1 LEWQK
6 WGNSND
12 GITFEMQL
20 MNFLNLT
27 KMKKLVLFLTIMFM
41 TMSYSQE
48 IKQIPLINVNGE
60 GKVKVAP
67 DQVCISASVETKG
80 NNAKDVK
87 KQNDEKMDAV
97 LKFIKKMNIPTAD
110 FKTKQVALN
119 PQYDYEKKK
128 TSYNATQTVEIIV
141 KDLTK
146 YDELMEGL
154 VQQGINRID
163 KVSFESSKLVQYQSE
178 ARKLAM
184 KDAKVKA
191 EEYVSVLGQK
201 VGKAF
206 TISDNSQVYHPQPM
220 YAAMRMKESADAMGA
235 SNETLAIGEIEITA
249 NVSVSFVLD

>member
-1 LEWQK
+1 
-6 WGNSND
+6 
-12 GITFEMQL
+12 
-20 MNFLNLT
+20 
-27 KMKKLVLFLTIMFM
+27 MKKLVLFLTIMFM
-41 TMSYSQE
+41 TMSYGQE

-67 DQVCISASVETKG
+67 DQVCISATVETKG

-97 LKFIKKMNIPTAD
+97 LKFIKKMNVPTAD
-110 FKTKQVALN
+110 FKTKQVTLN

-128 TSYNATQTVEIIV
+128 TSYNATQTVEIV
-141 KDLTK
+141 MKDLSK

-154 VQQGINRID
+154 VQQGINRLD
-163 KVSFESSKLVQYQSE
+163 KVSFESSKLAQYETE

-184 KDAKVKA
+184 KDAKAKA

-206 TISDNSQVYHPQPM
+206 TISDNTQVYHPQPM
-220 YAAMRMKESADAMGA
+220 YAAMRMKESADAGA

>member
-1 LEWQK
+1 
-6 WGNSND
+6 
-12 GITFEMQL
+12 
-20 MNFLNLT
+20 
-27 KMKKLVLFLTIMFM
+27 MKKLVLFLTIMFM
-41 TMSYSQE
+41 TMSYGQE
-48 IKQIPLINVNGE
+48 IKQIPLINVTGE

-128 TSYNATQTVEIIV
+128 TSYNATQTVEIVV

-163 KVSFESSKLVQYQSE
+163 KVSFESSKLAQYESE

-206 TISDNSQVYHPQPM
+206 TISDNSQVYRPQPM
-220 YAAMRMKESADAMGA
+220 YAAMRMKEADAMGGA

-249 NVSVSFVLD
+249 NVSVSFMLD

>member
-1 LEWQK
+1 
-6 WGNSND
+6 
-12 GITFEMQL
+12 
-20 MNFLNLT
+20 
-27 KMKKLVLFLTIMFM
+27 MKKVVVFLSVMFM
-41 TMSYSQE
+41 TLSYGQE
-48 IKQIPLINVNGE
+48 IKQIPQITVSGE

-67 DQVCISASVETKG
+67 DQATILATVETKG
-80 NNAKDVK
+80 SIAKEVK
-87 KQNDEKMDAV
+87 KQNDEKIDAV
-97 LKFIKKMNIPTAD
+97 LKFIKKMNVPAAD

-128 TSYNATQTVEIIV
+128 TNYNATQTIEIVV
-141 KDLTK
+141 KDLSK

-163 KVSFESSKLVQYQSE
+163 HVTFESSKELQLQSE

-184 KDAKVKA
+184 KDAKAKA
-191 EEYVSVLGQK
+191 DDYVSVLGQK

-206 TISDNSQVYHPQPM
+206 VISDNSQIYHPQPM
-220 YAAMRMKESADAMGA
+220 YAAMRMKESADNAP

>member
-1 LEWQK
+1 
-6 WGNSND
+6 
-12 GITFEMQL
+12 
-20 MNFLNLT
+20 
-27 KMKKLVLFLTIMFM
+27 MKKLVLFLTIMFM
-41 TMSYSQE
+41 TMSYGQE

-67 DQVCISASVETKG
+67 DQVCISATVETKG

-87 KQNDEKMDAV
+87 KQNDEKIDAV

-128 TSYNATQTVEIIV
+128 TSYNATQTVEIVV

-163 KVSFESSKLVQYQSE
+163 RVSFESSKLAQYQSE

-220 YAAMRMKESADAMGA
+220 YAAMRMKEADSMGA

>member
-1 LEWQK
+1 
-6 WGNSND
+6 
-12 GITFEMQL
+12 
-20 MNFLNLT
+20 
-27 KMKKLVLFLTIMFM
+27 MKKLVLFLTIMFM
-41 TMSYSQE
+41 TMSYGQE
-48 IKQIPLINVNGE
+48 TKQIPLININGE

-67 DQVCISASVETKG
+67 DQVCISATVETKG

-97 LKFIKKMNIPTAD
+97 LKFIKKMNVPTAD

-128 TSYNATQTVEIIV
+128 TSYNATQTVEIV
-141 KDLTK
+141 LKDLSK

-163 KVSFESSKLVQYQSE
+163 KVSFETSKLVQLQSD

-191 EEYVSVLGQK
+191 EDYVSVLGQK

-206 TISDNSQVYHPQPM
+206 VISDNSQIYQPQPM

-235 SNETLAIGEIEITA
+235 SNETLAIGEIEVTA
-249 NVSVSFVLD
+249 NVSVSFVLE

>member
-1 LEWQK
+1 
-6 WGNSND
+6 
-12 GITFEMQL
+12 
-20 MNFLNLT
+20 
-27 KMKKLVLFLTIMFM
+27 MKKLVLFLTIMFM
-41 TMSYSQE
+41 TMSYGQE
-48 IKQIPLINVNGE
+48 IKQVPLINVNGE

-128 TSYNATQTVEIIV
+128 TSYNATQTVEIVV
-141 KDLTK
+141 KDLAK

-163 KVSFESSKLVQYQSE
+163 RVSFESSKLTQYQSE

-184 KDAKVKA
+184 KDAKTKA

-206 TISDNSQVYHPQPM
+206 TISDNSQVYHPQPV
-220 YAAMRMKESADAMGA
+220 YAAMRMKAADSMES

>member
-1 LEWQK
+1 
-6 WGNSND
+6 
-12 GITFEMQL
+12 
-20 MNFLNLT
+20 
-27 KMKKLVLFLTIMFM
+27 MKKLVLFLTITFM
-41 TMSYSQE
+41 TMSYGQE
-48 IKQIPLINVNGE
+48 AKQIPLINVSGE

-67 DQVCISASVETKG
+67 DQVCISATIETKG

-128 TSYNATQTVEIIV
+128 TSYNAVQTVEIVV
-141 KDLTK
+141 KDLSK

-163 KVSFESSKLVQYQSE
+163 RVSFESSKELQLQSE

-184 KDAKVKA
+184 KDAKAKA
-191 EEYVSVLGQK
+191 EDYVSVLGQK

-206 TISDNSQVYHPQPM
+206 VISDNSQVYRPQPM
-220 YAAMRMKESADAMGA
+220 YASMRMKESADALGA

-249 NVSVSFVLD
+249 NVSVSFILD

>member
-1 LEWQK
+1 
-6 WGNSND
+6 
-12 GITFEMQL
+12 
-20 MNFLNLT
+20 
-27 KMKKLVLFLTIMFM
+27 MKKLVLFLTIMFM
-41 TMSYSQE
+41 TMSYGQE
-48 IKQIPLINVNGE
+48 TKQIPQINVNGE

-67 DQVCISASVETKG
+67 DQVCISATVETKG

-97 LKFIKKMNIPTAD
+97 LKFIKKMNVPTAD

-128 TSYNATQTVEIIV
+128 TSYNATQTVEIV
-141 KDLTK
+141 LKDLSK

-154 VQQGINRID
+154 VQQGINRLD
-163 KVSFESSKLVQYQSE
+163 KVSFETSKLVQLQSD

-191 EEYVSVLGQK
+191 EDYVSVLGQK

-206 TISDNSQVYHPQPM
+206 VISDNSQVYHPQPM
-220 YAAMRMKESADAMGA
+220 YAAMRMKESADTMGA
-235 SNETLAIGEIEITA
+235 SNETLAIGEIEVTA
-249 NVSVSFVLD
+249 NVSVSFILE

>member
-1 LEWQK
+1 
-6 WGNSND
+6 
-12 GITFEMQL
+12 
-20 MNFLNLT
+20 
-27 KMKKLVLFLTIMFM
+27 M
-41 TMSYSQE
+41 TMSYGQE
-48 IKQIPLINVNGE
+48 TKQIPQINVNGE

-67 DQVCISASVETKG
+67 DQVLISATVETKG

-97 LKFIKKMNIPTAD
+97 LKFIKKMNVPTAD

-128 TSYNATQTVEIIV
+128 TSYNATQTVEIV
-141 KDLTK
+141 LKDLSK

-154 VQQGINRID
+154 VQQGINRLD
-163 KVSFESSKLVQYQSE
+163 KVSFETSKLVQLQSD

-191 EEYVSVLGQK
+191 EDYVSVLGQK

-206 TISDNSQVYHPQPM
+206 VISDNSQIYQPQPM

-235 SNETLAIGEIEITA
+235 SNETLAIGEIEVTA
-249 NVSVSFVLD
+249 NVSVSFILE